1 MHIMLLGGL
10 QDQYSLPART
20 QGPPTV
26 IAHNLPHPSASF
38 SSPFPF
44 LLLLLLPFIAESLVR
59 KTNSFI
65 FCRQIWKFT
74 TPLNPESLVLASHW
88 GLLQG
93 SIHSSFFALCAIHSE
108 YIPSTEHS
116 YHWGQ
121 AQWYSVWSLSL
132 YFLRILQPMTVCC
145 KIERM

>member
-10 QDQYSLPART
+10 RDQYSLPART

-26 IAHNLPHPSASF
+26 TAHTPSHPSASF
-38 SSPFPF
+38 SSPFPL
-44 LLLLLLPFIAESLVR
+44 LLLLLLPFRAESLVR

-93 SIHSSFFALCAIHSE
+93 SIHSSFFALCAIQSE

-116 YHWGQ
+116 YHW
-121 AQWYSVWSLSL
+121 ARHSD
-132 YFLRILQPMTVCC
+132 TVFEVLVFIFSEFCNL
-145 KIERM
+145 